1 VPAALAEPVTEQEVL
16 RIRTLLV
23 ENMQT
28 LLDTCKE
35 KGETPAAETH
45 GFLLSR

>member
-1 VPAALAEPVTEQEVL
+1 
-16 RIRTLLV
+16 
-23 ENMQT
+23 MQT